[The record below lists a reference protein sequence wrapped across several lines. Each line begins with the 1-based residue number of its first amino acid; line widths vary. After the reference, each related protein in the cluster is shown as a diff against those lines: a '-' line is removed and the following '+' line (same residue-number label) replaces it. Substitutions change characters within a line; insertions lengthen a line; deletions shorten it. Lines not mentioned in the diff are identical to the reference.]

1 MVKKDIDTTQTQFV
15 YTRLDEGIPED
26 DSSRFV
32 VQFVD
37 MFYPV
42 LDLEETV
49 ATPGAPS
56 FPKREMFKLVI
67 YGFYRGVT
75 SIEML
80 AEMAQFH
87 QIYRYVSGDI
97 KPSARTIRRCITK
110 YGGYFKI
117 LRGCTLIFSQEV
129 NLTSFNHVSVDG
141 SIKKADNNRFNVIHK
156 DDIEILLDYYEGEFI
171 SADELNNL
179 RKPAKK
185 FIIKEDIN
193 REDKIEL
200 LHEMKTQLTM
210 SGQDTI
216 PVNDIEARWMHN
228 KDGNSQISY
237 NIQSAVDT
245 TTKLICAVNITQ
257 NPTDHDE
264 LPEIVEKTIENTKTQ
279 PKIVSAD
286 TGYHNTTSI
295 EYLHNKGI
303 KGAIPDRKQTH
314 KQKNQIN
321 PNPYHKDHF
330 KYNYKDDTFTCP
342 EKQTLYFKYQYQRPA
357 QKENK
362 PDRIERKYM
371 NYEACKNCTARK
383 KCTKSS
389 HRIISEFAN
398 ENTLKMKEYMDSQEG
413 QNEYKKRGSTVE
425 APFGIL
431 KIFYDYNNIRTHG
444 ITQTENIM
452 NLCALTH
459 NIKRLYN
466 IKHNILDDITQL
478 DNFLEKI
485 ATQFETEIIATI
497 K

>member
-1 MVKKDIDTTQTQFV
+1 MVKKSVDTVQTQFV
-15 YTRLDEGIPED
+15 YTHLDEGIPED
-26 DSSRFV
+26 DCSRFV

-42 LDLEETV
+42 LDLDETRNYQ
-49 ATPGAPS
+49 GAPS
-56 FPKREMFKLVI
+56 YPKREMFKLVL

-75 SIEML
+75 SIEMF
-80 AEMAQFH
+80 AEMAQYH
-87 QIYRYVSGDI
+87 QIYRYVSQDI
-97 KPSARTIRRCITK
+97 KPSARTIRRFITK
-110 YGGYFKI
+110 YGLYFKI
-117 LRGCTLIFSQEV
+117 LLGCTLIFSQEV
-129 NLTSFNHVSVDG
+129 NLTTFNHVSVDG
-141 SIKKADNNRFNVIHK
+141 SIKKADNNKYNVIHK
-156 DDIEILLDYYEGEFI
+156 EDIQLLLDYYEGEI
-171 SADELNNL
+171 LTAQDLHNL
-179 RKPAKK
+179 RRPAKR
-185 FIIKEDIN
+185 FIIKENIS
-193 REDKIEL
+193 REEKIEL
-200 LHEMKTQLTM
+200 LHEMQTQITM
-210 SGQDTI
+210 SGQETI
-216 PVNDIEARWMHN
+216 PVNDIQARWMRN

-245 TTKLICAVNITQ
+245 KTKLICAVNITQ

-264 LPEIVEKTIENTKTQ
+264 LPEIVEKTIENTKTT

-286 TGYHNTTSI
+286 TGYHNSTSI
-295 EYLHNKGI
+295 EYLHKKGI

-314 KQKNQIN
+314 KQQDKIN

-330 KYNYKDDTFTCP
+330 TYNYKDDTFTCP
-342 EKQTLYFKYQYQRPA
+342 EKQTLYFKYQYTRPA
-357 QKENK
+357 KKENK
-362 PDRIERKYM
+362 PHRIERKYM
-371 NYEACKNCTARK
+371 NYEACKNCPARE

-398 ENTLKMKEYMDSQEG
+398 ENTLKIKEYMDSTEG

-431 KIFYDYNNIRTHG
+431 KVFYDYNNIRTHG
-444 ITQTENIM
+444 TIQTENIM

-466 IKHNILDDITQL
+466 IKHNILDDITEL